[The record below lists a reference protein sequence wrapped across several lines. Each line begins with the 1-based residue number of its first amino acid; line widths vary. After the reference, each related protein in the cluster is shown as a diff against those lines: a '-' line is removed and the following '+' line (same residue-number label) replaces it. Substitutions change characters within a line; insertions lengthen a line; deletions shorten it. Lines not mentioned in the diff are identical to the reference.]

1 MSEQSERPAAASTAP
16 STAHATAIGPE
27 TVRHVA
33 KLARLA
39 LREEDIPRLAAD
51 LHAIVGY
58 FDLLSEVNTDGVEE
72 TASVGVTAM
81 PLRAD
86 EARPSLPR
94 DRVLAEAA
102 RSFDEG
108 FAVPGFVDE

>member
-1 MSEQSERPAAASTAP
+1 MSEAAAQP
-16 STAHATAIGPE
+16 EPDGGAITPE

-51 LHAIVGY
+51 LRAIVGY
-58 FDLLSEVNTDGVEE
+58 FDLLSEVPTDDIEE
-72 TASVGVTAM
+72 TAGVGVAAM
-81 PLRAD
+81 PLRD
-86 EARPSLPR
+86 DTPRPSLPR
-94 DRVLAEAA
+94 EEVLGQAP
-102 RSFDEG
+102 RSIDEG